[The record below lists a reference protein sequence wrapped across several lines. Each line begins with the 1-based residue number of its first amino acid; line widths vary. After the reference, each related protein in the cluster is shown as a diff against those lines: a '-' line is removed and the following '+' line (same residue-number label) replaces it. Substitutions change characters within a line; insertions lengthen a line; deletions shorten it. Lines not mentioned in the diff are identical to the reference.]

1 MDSDPKQ
8 PLLNSNKDYTV
19 VYVTHIQPAQSQ
31 LQSQLQPQPQYQL
44 QPHQIQAVNR
54 LADSISCYNNIKCTA
69 ITMSIIFIIV
79 GIILLMKR

>member
-19 VYVTHIQPAQSQ
+19 VYVTHIQPT
-31 LQSQLQPQPQYQL
+31 QSQLQPQPQYQL